1 MGGVSAGGGDVG
13 TRDLNG
19 LGAGRTEFAE
29 AMEFSEGAGLGS
41 FKAGFGAFNG
51 GDVRF
56 DALLVEA
63 EAVIA
68 VTAAILPIVLF
79 LVIGH
84 AAVSDGNRDGP
95 GAAHAPLS
103 DGDALNEVKFE
114 DGAGLERIDIIL
126 FELFK
131 KLVAF
136 CAEDDRSGGKAVF
149 YCVLRGALFAF
160 RGDVAAGKRAIAA
173 RSFYLGF

>member
-1 MGGVSAGGGDVG
+1 ME
-13 TRDLNG
+13 
-19 LGAGRTEFAE
+19 LG
-29 AMEFSEGAGLGS
+29 EGAGLGS
-41 FKAGFGAFNG
+41 LKAGFSAFYR
-51 GDVRF
+51 GDVLF
-56 DALLVEA
+56 NALLVEA

-95 GAAHAPLS
+95 GAAHAPLRH
-103 DGDALNEVKFE
+103 GDALNEVEFE

-149 YCVLRGALFAF
+149 NCVLRGALFAF
-160 RGDVAAGKRAIAA
+160 GGDGAVGKRAIAA
-173 RSFYLGF
+173 GSFYLGF